1 MNFLHWVWIQT
12 DNSETSLYL
21 LTINFIFFLLFI
33 LFFLFSLLFFFS
45 LFAKK
50 KKSNTQVLSAYSSTC
65 TQHSFVTNTR
75 HILEGL
81 TYFISYAADLPSTNI
96 CAPYAAD
103 LPHLF
108 ILCCW
113 SIHTCLS
120 YAADLPKHKHLMLL
134 IYSHL
139 FILCCWSTPTCLS
152 YAANLPRLVYF
163 MLLIYPYLFILRCL
177 STNTCIFQAAD
188 PNLFILCC

>member
-1 MNFLHWVWIQT
+1 MVWIQT

-50 KKSNTQVLSAYSSTC
+50 KKNNTQVLSAYSSTC

-75 HILEGL
+75 HILQGL

-96 CAPYAAD
+96 CAPYAVN
-103 LPHLF
+103 LPTLLYLMLLIYPHLF
-108 ILCCW
+108 ILW
-113 SIHTCLS
+113 
-120 YAADLPKHKHLMLL
+120 
-134 IYSHL
+134 
-139 FILCCWSTPTCLS
+139 CWSTPTCLS
-152 YAANLPRLVYF
+152 YAANSPRLVHL